1 MTIIELDGATIALSP
16 IESNTAGTRRDHE
29 RRAIRQLADATIGA
43 DTEILHHADGSPY
56 LSDTAAGHISI
67 SHSRHVAALLISREP
82 GWGIDIEEARQEQL
96 SRIAARVLGEDEISA
111 YSHDLVQAW
120 TLKEAAFKA
129 AGLPIADL
137 REIHLGANGTITARG
152 LRLSIVESREV
163 EAGAYRCRLSVVKI
177 SPLITP

>member
-1 MTIIELDGATIALSP
+1 MTIIQLDGATIALCP
-16 IESNTAGTRRDHE
+16 IEGSTPGTRRERE

-96 SRIAARVLGEDEISA
+96 SRIAARVLDEDEIRA

-152 LRLSIVESREV
+152 LRLSIVESRTV
-163 EAGAYRCRLSVVKI
+163 EAGAYRCRLSVVKT

>member
-1 MTIIELDGATIALSP
+1 MP
-16 IESNTAGTRRDHE
+16 TARHICQTRPPPHIHKPLTPRSRPAHKP
-29 RRAIRQLADATIGA
+29 RA
-43 DTEILHHADGSPY
+43 
-56 LSDTAAGHISI
+56 
-67 SHSRHVAALLISREP
+67 

-96 SRIAARVLGEDEISA
+96 SRIAARVLDEDEISA

-152 LRLSIVESREV
+152 LRLSIVESRTV
-163 EAGAYRCRLSVVKI
+163 EAGAYRCRLSVVKA
-177 SPLITP
+177 SSLITP